1 MDKTEMAREIA
12 KGLLKIA
19 ADLCLLAET
28 LQDGC
33 KTDVA
38 APVKEEKTAEPVE
51 SVSLETVRGV
61 LADKSRNGHT
71 AEVREI
77 IRSFGADKLSGIDP
91 KDYQE
96 VLKKAEVL

>member
-38 APVKEEKTAEPVE
+38 APANKEPVE

-71 AEVREI
+71 AEVKEL

-91 KDYQE
+91 KDYPE